1 MIVRL
6 AGTLV
11 EVAEESV
18 VLDRDGLAYEVLTPA
33 YMVGRMAAEHGRQIV
48 LHTFE
53 VYEGS
58 SQGGNLTPLLIGF
71 LSPEDRRFFKR
82 FISVKGIGV
91 RKALKALS
99 EPPQRVAAW
108 IQEGDVKALAKLKG
122 IGARAAQQIV
132 VDLKGKLKDI
142 VLAEAAGGAEVIA
155 EFTAAQKDALAL
167 LIEWGESRADAERC
181 LTEAARQHPDI
192 ELPDEW
198 VRAALRVRS
207 GLG

>member
-1 MIVRL
+1 MIVRM

-11 EVAEESV
+11 EVSEESV
-18 VLDRDGLAYEVLTPA
+18 VLERDGLAWEVMTPA
-33 YMVGRMAAEHGRQIV
+33 YMVGRMAAEHGRQVV

-71 LSPEDRRFFKR
+71 PSPEDRRFFKR
-82 FISVKGIGV
+82 FIGVKGIGV

-108 IQEGDVKALAKLKG
+108 IREGDVKTLARLKG
-122 IGARAAQQIV
+122 IGTRAAQQIV

-142 VLAEAAGGAEVIA
+142 VAAHAGGGPAVVA
-155 EFTAAQKDALAL
+155 EFTSAQKDALAL
-167 LIEWGESRADAERC
+167 LIEWGESRADAERY
-181 LTEAARQHPDI
+181 LTEAARQHADI

-198 VRAALRVRS
+198 VRAALCIRS